1 VRPQLALYI
10 GGMGA
15 RQMNF
20 YNDLACRYGLEGPA
34 RQIQDLYL
42 SGEKDQA
49 ARAVPAE
56 LIEGTTMIGPAG
68 LIRDRLAA
76 YREAGVTILNI
87 RPVGPDPLRTITTV
101 RELME

>member
-1 VRPQLALYI
+1 
-10 GGMGA
+10 
-15 RQMNF
+15 
-20 YNDLACRYGLEGPA
+20 
-34 RQIQDLYL
+34 
-42 SGEKDQA
+42 
-49 ARAVPAE
+49 
-56 LIEGTTMIGPAG
+56 MIGPAG